1 MHNQLAHDPDLVQR
15 LFGST
20 ERRGALTVLDTLAS
34 SNGSTR
40 LITHNAG
47 DRWTGGVAEGT
58 LYGEEV
64 HDAKWKNIVL
74 ELDLK
79 ALHEDDDRRR
89 AAWCLLG
96 LVLAELAAGTL
107 PLGSRGTRG
116 LGQVEVTSIKV
127 EGGRSIG
134 IGDQLFSAPSKGARE
149 SVAEQVLGHLRTVNE
164 EITAGP
170 GANGWSSYLMGD
182 EEKNHD

>member
-1 MHNQLAHDPDLVQR
+1 M
-15 LFGST
+15 
-20 ERRGALTVLDTLAS
+20 
-34 SNGSTR
+34 
-40 LITHNAG
+40 ITHNAG
-47 DRWTGGVAEGT
+47 DRWTGGVAGGT

-64 HDAKWKNIVL
+64 HDATWKNIVL
-74 ELDLK
+74 ELDLEVLFK
-79 ALHEDDDRRR
+79 DDNRRR

-134 IGDQLFSAPSKGARE
+134 IGDRTFSAPSKGAGE
-149 SVAEQVLGHLRTVNE
+149 SVAKQILSHLRMVNKG
-164 EITAGP
+164 ITASP
-170 GANGWSSYLMGD
+170 GASGWSSYLMD
-182 EEKNHD
+182 EEKNHG